1 MALLPGG
8 TTLLGAALRVPHPS
22 ASDYTSL
29 PEAEVLKNA
38 RFLQEFETELKTAT
52 DDAVDDAAK
61 TLEEKK
67 EELR

>member
-1 MALLPGG
+1 
-8 TTLLGAALRVPHPS
+8 
-22 ASDYTSL
+22 
-29 PEAEVLKNA
+29 VLKNA
-38 RFLQEFETELKTAT
+38 RCLQEFETELKTAT